1 MQNNIVWV
9 NVSLVKRLVWM
20 VDIIAM
26 KEKEKIEQNTQ
37 REILEF

>member
-9 NVSLVKRLVWM
+9 NVSLVRRLVWM

-26 KEKEKIEQNTQ
+26 QAKENRTHKGKILD
-37 REILEF
+37 I